1 MLTNIKLKNFRAF
14 REDIDV
20 RIRPITILIGRN
32 SAGKSTLIKFLL
44 MLQQTLESSESSE
57 GDFFSTEGRH
67 VSLGNFKDLKNS
79 NFRSKSFQFTLNI
92 ITNYLPDPKIQQI
105 REQLQKSKAIRKIKD
120 NSIDIAINLNP
131 FSTVTTEDPLG
142 QATRVKVDSQ
152 ITANDLMAD
161 FCVFGSI
168 PYSGKQAKHIVTC
181 KIGGKK
187 VLQKE
192 ETNIRRTR
200 FLKFPLSNDPV
211 EILKS
216 AFDNLY
222 LDSIRNEI
230 ISMQH
235 LSPVRE
241 ESERSVI
248 LGSPP
253 LDDVGHRGE
262 YAMPHLQRLLTDGG
276 ERADFVLL
284 HIESVVDIEDVKFK
298 SQVKGFIP
306 EFRLD
311 EIRRRIIITLNLSKL
326 VQHIWNA
333 IYLENTEAIEP
344 VFDQNNPIRSTG
356 DMRSWY
362 TGKPCEYTRKSHI
375 TCCTFDSTW
384 EASEAFELDRNP
396 NVEAWVK
403 NDHLGFE
410 ILYIFEGVVRKYR
423 PDFIIRLKTGRF
435 LILETKGRYSQK
447 DAAKSVFLDQWIQA
461 VNQHGGFGFWQRY
474 ISRNPADVKMIL
486 DRAVSLSK

>member
-44 MLQQTLESSESSE
+44 MLQQTLESSESNE
-57 GDFFSTEGRH
+57 GNFFSTEGRH

-92 ITNYLPDPKIQQI
+92 RTNYLPDPKIQQI
-105 REQLQKSKAIRKIKD
+105 REQLQKSKAIPKIKD

-161 FCVFGSI
+161 FCIFGSI
-168 PYSGKQAKHIVTC
+168 PYSGKQAKHTVTC

-187 VLQKE
+187 VLHKE

-222 LDSIRNEI
+222 LDGIRNEI
-230 ISMQH
+230 ISMRH

-262 YAMPHLQRLLTDGG
+262 YAMPHLQRLITDGG
-276 ERADFVLL
+276 ERVDFVLR
-284 HIESVVDIEDVKFK
+284 HIESVVDIEEVRFK

-306 EFRLD
+306 EFRAKNKLTGAESYLAD
-311 EIRRRIIITLNLSKL
+311 FGFGVSQCIPIFVQGALLNRGQLLIVEQPEAQIHPTAQLEMGSFFADLWTERGVPSIIETHS
-326 VQHIWNA
+326 
-333 IYLENTEAIEP
+333 ENI
-344 VFDQNNPIRSTG
+344 
-356 DMRSWY
+356 
-362 TGKPCEYTRKSHI
+362 
-375 TCCTFDSTW
+375 
-384 EASEAFELDRNP
+384 
-396 NVEAWVK
+396 
-403 NDHLGFE
+403 
-410 ILYIFEGVVRKYR
+410 
-423 PDFIIRLKTGRF
+423 IIRLRKLVATKKLNSQDVTVAYFYIRENSVQVKNLDINSDGSF
-435 LILETKGRYSQK
+435 QKGLPMEFFGADILE
-447 DAAKSVFLDQWIQA
+447 A
-461 VNQHGGFGFWQRY
+461 
-474 ISRNPADVKMIL
+474 
-486 DRAVSLSK
+486 LSIDIM

>member
-57 GDFFSTEGRH
+57 GNFFSTEGRH

-152 ITANDLMAD
+152 ITANDLIAD

-168 PYSGKQAKHIVTC
+168 PYSGKQAKHTVTC

-187 VLQKE
+187 VLHKE

-222 LDSIRNEI
+222 LDGIRNEI
-230 ISMQH
+230 ISMRH

-276 ERADFVLL
+276 ERANFVLR

-306 EFRLD
+306 EFRAKNKLTGAESYLAD
-311 EIRRRIIITLNLSKL
+311 FGFGVSQCIPIFVQGALLNRGQLLIVEQPEAQIHPTAQLEMGSFFADLWTERGVPSIIETHS
-326 VQHIWNA
+326 
-333 IYLENTEAIEP
+333 ENI
-344 VFDQNNPIRSTG
+344 
-356 DMRSWY
+356 
-362 TGKPCEYTRKSHI
+362 
-375 TCCTFDSTW
+375 
-384 EASEAFELDRNP
+384 
-396 NVEAWVK
+396 
-403 NDHLGFE
+403 
-410 ILYIFEGVVRKYR
+410 
-423 PDFIIRLKTGRF
+423 IIRLRKLVATQKLNSQDVTVAYFYIKDNSVQVKNLDINSDGSF
-435 LILETKGRYSQK
+435 EKGLPMEFFGADILE
-447 DAAKSVFLDQWIQA
+447 A
-461 VNQHGGFGFWQRY
+461 
-474 ISRNPADVKMIL
+474 
-486 DRAVSLSK
+486 LSIDIM

>member
-1 MLTNIKLKNFRAF
+1 MLTNIKLNNFRAF

-67 VSLGNFKDLKNS
+67 VSLGTFKDLKNTKS
-79 NFRSKSFQFTLNI
+79 RSKVAQFTLNLK
-92 ITNYLPDPKIQQI
+92 TNDLPDTKIQQI
-105 REQLQKSKAIRKIKD
+105 REELQQSKAIPKIED
-120 NSIDIAINLNP
+120 NSIDLAIKLNP
-131 FSTVTTEDPLG
+131 FSTFTTEDPLG
-142 QATRVKVDSQ
+142 QATSVKVDSK

-161 FCVFGSI
+161 FCIYVRI
-168 PYSGKQAKHIVTC
+168 PYSGKQAKHTVTC
-181 KIGGKK
+181 KMGGKK
-187 VLQKE
+187 VLHKE

-200 FLKFPLSNDPV
+200 FLKFPLPNDPV

-222 LDSIRNEI
+222 LDGIRNEI
-230 ISMQH
+230 ISMRH

-276 ERADFVLL
+276 ERADFVLR

-298 SQVKGFIP
+298 SQLKGFIP
-306 EFRLD
+306 EFRAKNKLTGAESYLAD
-311 EIRRRIIITLNLSKL
+311 FGFSVSQCIPIFVQGALLSPGKLLIVEQPEAQIHPTAQLEMGSFFAELWTERGVPSIIETHSENIITRLRKLIATGQLNSKDVTVAYFYIKDNS
-326 VQHIWNA
+326 VQ
-333 IYLENTEAIEP
+333 
-344 VFDQNNPIRSTG
+344 
-356 DMRSWY
+356 
-362 TGKPCEYTRKSHI
+362 
-375 TCCTFDSTW
+375 
-384 EASEAFELDRNP
+384 
-396 NVEAWVK
+396 VK
-403 NDHLGFE
+403 NLDINSDGSFE
-410 ILYIFEGVVRKYR
+410 KGLAMEFFGA
-423 PDFIIRLKTGRF
+423 D
-435 LILETKGRYSQK
+435 ILE
-447 DAAKSVFLDQWIQA
+447 A
-461 VNQHGGFGFWQRY
+461 
-474 ISRNPADVKMIL
+474 
-486 DRAVSLSK
+486 LSIDIM

>member
-1 MLTNIKLKNFRAF
+1 MLTNIKIKNFRAF

-67 VSLGNFKDLKNS
+67 VSLGTFKDLQNTNS
-79 NFRSKSFQFTLNI
+79 RSKVAQFTLNLK
-92 ITNYLPDPKIQQI
+92 TNDLPDTKIQQI
-105 REQLQKSKAIRKIKD
+105 REKLQQSKAIPKIED
-120 NSIDIAINLNP
+120 NSTDIAINLNP
-131 FSTVTTEDPLG
+131 FSTFIDEDPLG
-142 QATRVKVDSQ
+142 QATSVKVDSQ
-152 ITANDLMAD
+152 ITANDLIAD
-161 FCVFGSI
+161 FCIFGSI
-168 PYSGKQAKHIVTC
+168 PYSGKQAKHTVTC

-187 VLQKE
+187 VLHKK

-200 FLKFPLSNDPV
+200 FLKFPLPNDPV

-222 LDSIRNEI
+222 LDGIRNEI
-230 ISMQH
+230 ISMRH

-276 ERADFVLL
+276 ERADFVLR
-284 HIESVVDIEDVKFK
+284 HIESVIDIEDVKFK

-306 EFRLD
+306 EFRAKNKLTGAESYLAD
-311 EIRRRIIITLNLSKL
+311 FGFGVSQCIPIFVQGALLNPGKLLIVEQPEAQIHPTAQLEMGSFFAELWTKRGVPSIIETHS
-326 VQHIWNA
+326 
-333 IYLENTEAIEP
+333 ENI
-344 VFDQNNPIRSTG
+344 
-356 DMRSWY
+356 
-362 TGKPCEYTRKSHI
+362 
-375 TCCTFDSTW
+375 
-384 EASEAFELDRNP
+384 
-396 NVEAWVK
+396 
-403 NDHLGFE
+403 
-410 ILYIFEGVVRKYR
+410 
-423 PDFIIRLKTGRF
+423 IIRLRKLIATGQLKSEDVTVAYF
-435 LILETKGRYSQK
+435 YIKDNSVQVKNLYINSDGSFEKGLPMEFFGADILE
-447 DAAKSVFLDQWIQA
+447 A
-461 VNQHGGFGFWQRY
+461 
-474 ISRNPADVKMIL
+474 
-486 DRAVSLSK
+486 LSIDIM

>member
-1 MLTNIKLKNFRAF
+1 MLTNIKLNNFRAF

-67 VSLGNFKDLKNS
+67 VSLGTFKDLKNTKS
-79 NFRSKSFQFTLNI
+79 RSKVAQFTLNLK
-92 ITNYLPDPKIQQI
+92 TNDLPDTKIQQI
-105 REQLQKSKAIRKIKD
+105 REELQQSKAIPKIEY
-120 NSIDIAINLNP
+120 NSIDLAIKLNP
-131 FSTVTTEDPLG
+131 FSTFTTEDPLG
-142 QATRVKVDSQ
+142 QATSVKVDSK

-161 FCVFGSI
+161 FCIYVRI
-168 PYSGKQAKHIVTC
+168 PYSGKQAKHTVTC
-181 KIGGKK
+181 KMGGKK
-187 VLQKE
+187 VLHKE

-200 FLKFPLSNDPV
+200 FLKFPLPNDPV

-222 LDSIRNEI
+222 LDGIRNEI
-230 ISMQH
+230 ISMRH

-276 ERADFVLL
+276 ERADFVLR

-298 SQVKGFIP
+298 SQLKGFIP
-306 EFRLD
+306 EFRAKNKLTGAESYLAD
-311 EIRRRIIITLNLSKL
+311 FGFGVSQCIPIFVQGALLSPGKLLIVEQPEAQIHPTAQLEMGSFFAELWTERGVPSIIETHSENIITRLRKLIATGQLNSKDVTVAYFYIKDNS
-326 VQHIWNA
+326 VQ
-333 IYLENTEAIEP
+333 
-344 VFDQNNPIRSTG
+344 
-356 DMRSWY
+356 
-362 TGKPCEYTRKSHI
+362 
-375 TCCTFDSTW
+375 
-384 EASEAFELDRNP
+384 
-396 NVEAWVK
+396 VK
-403 NDHLGFE
+403 NLDINSDGSFE
-410 ILYIFEGVVRKYR
+410 KGLPMEFFGA
-423 PDFIIRLKTGRF
+423 D
-435 LILETKGRYSQK
+435 ILE
-447 DAAKSVFLDQWIQA
+447 A
-461 VNQHGGFGFWQRY
+461 
-474 ISRNPADVKMIL
+474 
-486 DRAVSLSK
+486 LSIDIM

>member
-14 REDIDV
+14 RENIDI

-67 VSLGNFKDLKNS
+67 VSLGTFKDLKNTKS
-79 NFRSKSFQFTLNI
+79 RSKSFQFTLNLK
-92 ITNYLPDPKIQQI
+92 TNDLPDTKIQQI
-105 REQLQKSKAIRKIKD
+105 REELQQSKAIPKIED
-120 NSIDIAINLNP
+120 NSIDLTIKLNP

-142 QATRVKVDSQ
+142 QATSVKVDLQ
-152 ITANDLMAD
+152 IAANDLMAD
-161 FCVFGSI
+161 FCIFGSI
-168 PYSGKQAKHIVTC
+168 PYSGKQAKHTVTC

-187 VLQKE
+187 FLHKE

-200 FLKFPLSNDPV
+200 FLKFPLPNDSV

-222 LDSIRNEI
+222 LDGIRNEI
-230 ISMQH
+230 ISMRH

-262 YAMPHLQRLLTDGG
+262 YAMPHLQRLITEDG
-276 ERADFVLL
+276 ERAKFVKK
-284 HIESVVDIEDVKFK
+284 HIKSVIDIEDIKFV

-306 EFRLD
+306 EFRAKNKLTGAESYLVDFGFGVSQCIPIFVQGALLNRGQLLIVEQPEAQIHPTAQLAMGSFFADLWKERGVPSLIETHSSNLILRLRRLVSDKLLKAEDISVAFFYVED
-311 EIRRRIIITLNLSKL
+311 EVVK
-326 VQHIWNA
+326 
-333 IYLENTEAIEP
+333 
-344 VFDQNNPIRSTG
+344 
-356 DMRSWY
+356 
-362 TGKPCEYTRKSHI
+362 
-375 TCCTFDSTW
+375 
-384 EASEAFELDRNP
+384 
-396 NVEAWVK
+396 VK
-403 NDHLGFE
+403 NLA
-410 ILYIFEGVVRKYR
+410 
-423 PDFIIRLKTGRF
+423 IRDNGS
-435 LILETKGRYSQK
+435 LEKGLPME
-447 DAAKSVFLDQWIQA
+447 F
-461 VNQHGGFGFWQRY
+461 FG
-474 ISRNPADVKMIL
+474 ADVL
-486 DRAVSLSK
+486 EALEF